1 MTKELVTRWF
11 NKLSVAERNKP
22 LLILNGLA
30 YTPQATYDEVMRG
43 TPVGDKLQ
51 NLIEQGKY
59 GTTFQEEQELMKQ
72 RLTMDL
78 ESKPPDKILFVAL
91 SSSGTTLPPTKRAF
105 TAKQLLE
112 EIKNGTTLGRQWLN
126 NEASYMKRLMQ
137 VR

>member
-30 YTPQATYDEVMRG
+30 YTPQATFDEVMRG

-59 GTTFQEEQELMKQ
+59 GTTFEEEQELMKQ

-91 SSSGTTLPPTKRAF
+91 SSSGAGIPVRTF
-105 TAKQLLE
+105 TARQLLE
-112 EIKNGTTLGRQWLN
+112 EIKNGTTLGKQWLD

>member
-1 MTKELVTRWF
+1 MSKELVSKWF
-11 NKLSVAERNKP
+11 NKLSPSERNKP

-30 YTPQATYDEVMRG
+30 YTPQSTYDEVMRG

-59 GTTFQEEQELMKQ
+59 GTTFAEEQELMKQ

-78 ESKPPDKILFVAL
+78 LSKPPDKILFVAL
-91 SSSGTTLPPTKRAF
+91 VSSGIPVRSF
-105 TAKQLLE
+105 TAPQLLD
-112 EIKNGTTLGRQWLN
+112 EIKRGTPIGQQWIK
-126 NEASYMKRLMQ
+126 NEKLYVQRLLQ

>member
-11 NKLSVAERNKP
+11 NKLSISERNKP

-30 YTPQATYDEVMRG
+30 YTPQATFDEVMRG

-59 GTTFQEEQELMKQ
+59 GTTFEEEQELMKQ

-91 SSSGTTLPPTKRAF
+91 SSSGAGIPVRTF
-105 TAKQLLE
+105 TARQLLE
-112 EIKNGTTLGRQWLN
+112 EIKQGTTLGKQWLD

>member
-1 MTKELVTRWF
+1 MTKEIVARWF

-30 YTPQATYDEVMRG
+30 YTPQATYNEVMRG
-43 TPVGDKLQ
+43 SEIGEKLQ

-59 GTTFQEEQELMKQ
+59 GTTFEEEQELMKQ

-78 ESKPPDKILFVAL
+78 ESKPPDKVLFVAL
-91 SSSGTTLPPTKRAF
+91 SSSGAGIPVRAF

-112 EIKNGTTLGRQWLN
+112 EIKNGTTLGKQWLD

>member
-1 MTKELVTRWF
+1 MSKDLVTRWF
-11 NKLSVAERNKP
+11 NKLSPNERNKP

-30 YTPQATYDEVMRG
+30 YTPQATFDEVMRG
-43 TPVGDKLQ
+43 SPIGDKLQ

-91 SSSGTTLPPTKRAF
+91 VASGIPVRTF
-105 TAKQLLE
+105 TAPQLLN
-112 EIKNGTTLGRQWLN
+112 EIKNNTAIGRQWIE
-126 NEASYMKRLMQ
+126 NEKSYVLRLLQ

>member
-1 MTKELVTRWF
+1 MSKDLVTRWF
-11 NKLSVAERNKP
+11 NKLSIAERNKP

-30 YTPQATYDEVMRG
+30 YTPQATLNEVMRG
-43 TPVGDKLQ
+43 SEIGEKLQ

-59 GTTFQEEQELMKQ
+59 GTTFEEEQELMKQ

-91 SSSGTTLPPTKRAF
+91 SSSGAGIPVRAF
-105 TAKQLLE
+105 TARQLLE
-112 EIKNGTTLGRQWLN
+112 EIKNGTTLGKQWLN